1 MNSWVSLH
9 MRSREND
16 SDSFS
21 RWLVVLNFILFVV
34 FFILL
39 INKKNWVKSL
49 QLKAYL
55 HCNLSILSWVQ
66 PSKNDLLP
74 GTVSDCLGY
83 TWRKQK
89 QTFSCPRRWWGNDGI
104 RELPGARDQQG
115 RDHADQLPR
124 RLQQKQWI
132 AFLWGNCIGDWGGN
146 GVKFR
151 ISAVIIDNFSN
162 DHHRKNPVCT
172 SRRELYLEE
181 HVANKTIF
189 IFKTKTISLS
199 ITNVLLS
206 QTRLSVRERW

>member
-1 MNSWVSLH
+1 MI
-9 MRSREND
+9 
-16 SDSFS
+16 
-21 RWLVVLNFILFVV
+21 LNFILFVV

-55 HCNLSILSWVQ
+55 HCNLSIFSWVQ
-66 PSKNDLLP
+66 PSKNDLVP

-132 AFLWGNCIGDWGGN
+132 AFLWGNYIGDWGGN

-151 ISAVIIDNFSN
+151 ISVVIIDNFSN
-162 DHHRKNPVCT
+162 DHHRTNPVYT
-172 SRRELYLEE
+172 SRGELYLEE

>member
-1 MNSWVSLH
+1 MI
-9 MRSREND
+9 
-16 SDSFS
+16 
-21 RWLVVLNFILFVV
+21 LNFILFVV

-55 HCNLSILSWVQ
+55 HCNLSIFSWVQ
-66 PSKNDLLP
+66 PSKNDLVP

-104 RELPGARDQQG
+104 RELPGTRDQQG

-132 AFLWGNCIGDWGGN
+132 AFLWGNYIGDWGGN

-151 ISAVIIDNFSN
+151 ISVVIIDNFSN
-162 DHHRKNPVCT
+162 DHHRKNA
-172 SRRELYLEE
+172 SRGGTLLGRTCCQQNNFYIQNENYFIV
-181 HVANKTIF
+181 HHKRFVVANSSF
-189 IFKTKTISLS
+189 CA
-199 ITNVLLS
+199 
-206 QTRLSVRERW
+206 REVIMQ

>member
-1 MNSWVSLH
+1 MGSDPKFYSICRLFYPLDKQGELSQELATQSLLTLQPLHLLVS
-9 MRSREND
+9 ST
-16 SDSFS
+16 
-21 RWLVVLNFILFVV
+21 I
-34 FFILL
+34 
-39 INKKNWVKSL
+39 
-49 QLKAYL
+49 
-55 HCNLSILSWVQ
+55 
-66 PSKNDLLP
+66 KNDLVP

-115 RDHADQLPR
+115 RDHADQLPW

-132 AFLWGNCIGDWGGN
+132 AFLWGNCIGDWGEN

-162 DHHRKNPVCT
+162 DHHRKNPVYT
-172 SRRELYLEE
+172 SRGELYLEE